1 MNLLL
6 ITFIIVMI
14 YNYAEFPAEFL
25 SRFYSLIFKQ
35 KISKYAVKLPKL
47 LECSFCATFW
57 ATLLFQFLTS
67 GTSII
72 IMLSLSLCCAF
83 LSKPILYLITIID
96 KLFSKTLDRLKD
108 IINKI

>member
-14 YNYAEFPAEFL
+14 YDYAEFPAEFL

-47 LECSFCATFW
+47 LGCSFCTTFW
-57 ATLLFQFLTS
+57 TTLLFQFLT
-67 GTSII
+67 GGASII
-72 IMLSLSLCCAF
+72 VMLSLSLCCAF